1 MALQFLSP
9 IHKSTRQLELFLEGR
24 MAKLGVSNPEGH
36 LLSYLAS
43 YAPCPVGDLRRVFGY
58 KGSTLTSMLDRLERR
73 GLITRG
79 VHPEDR
85 RSFLVE
91 LSEKGLD
98 TARAVTQ
105 VVVDL
110 ENDIHQHCQPSDL
123 EGFRRVMDAIAA
135 ATRVTL
141 SRSPPSGVPRKG
153 SKT

>member
-9 IHKSTRQLELFLEGR
+9 IHKSTRQLELYMEGK

-58 KGSTLTSMLDRLERR
+58 KGSTLTSMLDRLEHR
-73 GLITRG
+73 GLITRD
-79 VHPEDR
+79 VHPDDR

-91 LSEKGLD
+91 LSEKGRK
-98 TARAVTQ
+98 TARAVTRT
-105 VVVDL
+105 VVDL
-110 ENDIHQHCQPSDL
+110 EKDILGNCQPDDL
-123 EGFRRVMDAIAA
+123 QGFRNVMAAIAE
-135 ATRVTL
+135 ATQIVL
-141 SRSPPSGVPRKG
+141 RKE

>member
-1 MALQFLSP
+1 MALKFLSP
-9 IHKSTRQLELFLEGR
+9 IHKSTRQVELFLEGR
-24 MAKLGVSNPEGH
+24 MAALGVSNPEGH

-79 VHPEDR
+79 VRPEDR

-91 LSEKGLD
+91 LSDPGRQ
-98 TARAVTQ
+98 TARSVTR

-110 ENDIHQHCQPSDL
+110 EDDILRHLEPDDL
-123 EGFRRVMDAIAA
+123 EGFRKVMAAIAE
-135 ATRVTL
+135 ATRVDAK
-141 SRSPPSGVPRKG
+141 KG
-153 SKT
+153 IET

>member
-9 IHKSTRQLELFLEGR
+9 IHKSTRQVELYLESR

-73 GLITRG
+73 GLITRD
-79 VHPEDR
+79 VHLQDR

-91 LSEKGLD
+91 LSALGRK
-98 TARAVTQ
+98 TARAVTR

-110 ENDIHQHCQPSDL
+110 ESDILKHCEPGDL
-123 EGFRRVMDAIAA
+123 EGFRKVMAAIAE
-135 ATRVTL
+135 ATV
-141 SRSPPSGVPRKG
+141 PPEGG
-153 SKT
+153 

>member
-9 IHKSTRQLELFLEGR
+9 IHKSTRQVELYLEGR
-24 MAKLGVSNPEGH
+24 MAELGVSNPEGH

-73 GLITRG
+73 GLITRD
-79 VHPEDR
+79 VHLQDR

-91 LSEKGLD
+91 LSALGRK
-98 TARAVTQ
+98 TARAVTR

-110 ENDIHQHCQPSDL
+110 ESDILKHCEPGDL
-123 EGFRRVMDAIAA
+123 EGFRTVMAAIAE
-135 ATRVTL
+135 ATVPPDGGLTHRVD
-141 SRSPPSGVPRKG
+141 VKKG